1 MEHNG
6 SIIISSIIFF
16 TSLPTSM
23 SFRAYVLR
31 HGQTN
36 YNANE
41 IEQGSSDFSRL
52 TELGQKQATDAYQA
66 LFDNTSSTP
75 PGGDKHAKNTIV
87 ERTITSIYT
96 SPLTRARQTL
106 EQLRSADAK
115 RASSGSSDVILPPS
129 DMILNNLREIDQYDW
144 EGQRY
149 GELRDQFPTSW
160 LAWEKGLPN
169 DMMVYETTSPDAEPI
184 EHYPL
189 LEMWD
194 RADKVWNEILGH
206 EKQKLDDDVTED
218 RTALI
223 VAHGNL
229 GQGLLGTALGKDAS
243 SFNNPESIFG
253 NCGMCEIEF
262 SDLSIYP
269 RKTAKRWRWRWP
281 VPSSEWNELS

>member
-1 MEHNG
+1 MLVDMCN
-6 SIIISSIIFF
+6 ITVAVILLFA
-16 TSLPTSM
+16 SLPTSM

-52 TELGQKQATDAYQA
+52 TELGHQQATDAYQA
-66 LFDNTSSTP
+66 LFDNTSSP
-75 PGGDKHAKNTIV
+75 RGGADKIV
-87 ERTITSIYT
+87 ERTITSIYS

-106 EQLRSADAK
+106 EQLRSADAQ
-115 RASSGSSDVILPPS
+115 RASSGSGVILPPS
-129 DMILNNLREIDQYDW
+129 DMILHSLREIDQYDW
-144 EGQRY
+144 EGQGY

-160 LAWEKGLPN
+160 LAWEKGLP
-169 DMMVYETTSPDAEPI
+169 DEMIVYETTSPDAEPI

-206 EKQKLDDDVTED
+206 EKQKLDDGEDEID

-229 GQGLLGTALGKDAS
+229 GQALLGTALGKDAS
-243 SFNNPESIFG
+243 SFNNPDSIFG

-262 SDLSIYP
+262 CDLSNNP

-281 VPSSEWNELS
+281 VPSEWNELP